1 MTLSP
6 LQSGTS
12 VARVTAMAQ
21 TRKPESSTGLAES
34 KKRVKPDLLDEED
47 EVVKP
52 DPLADYEDFADP
64 GDSNPDDRRR
74 DPLRH

>member
-1 MTLSP
+1 ME
-6 LQSGTS
+6 
-12 VARVTAMAQ
+12 
-21 TRKPESSTGLAES
+21 TRKRETPTGSVET
-34 KKRVKPDLLDEED
+34 KMRRKDTLDEEEIVPTD
-47 EVVKP
+47 S